1 MPAGQTT
8 TSHREAQHPAAA
20 LSPFAR
26 LVFPAMRSAFL
37 QWQQGASGEQMAVIY
52 VGEHELCFEDA
63 ADFAF
68 AEMLVRSSEFLAGA
82 AAQWGAMGWSRASG
96 MLESLLTADILHHAD
111 HWQAPDRHDNRPM
124 PSPLPPAPLG
134 HARSWMDRENLIE
147 ALTGT
152 PLDLA
157 WLETVVPVFRTAHLF
172 VDAEGRQIGE
182 ANVFPA
188 NARIAV
194 PTDWRGCPY
203 AGSRYQPDRPMNA
216 SALKAM
222 RQHWRP
228 MMRMLALVRSAYLD
242 RYPAA
247 RAGWTVSHIE
257 RLTVCA
263 LALPSYLLL
272 NCAEP
277 VANGA
282 LHPVLSNLFRVVDG
296 LRTVMHQMLFV
307 PRHEA
312 TVGPDEPVDAQRVL
326 DYADRN
332 FSFHSDHAVCA
343 GPRFMIED
351 MLGVVFEGAEPRSGW
366 GAPLDPALGHAI
378 AAIEPAIDY
387 GLLGLATYGTV
398 FSLWPAMAR
407 TYQQIDVL
415 LSHEGKDSPAAAIAA
430 RFAAHFD
437 ALSHRSYIASE
448 AWRVRREVVYD
459 DMFTQT
465 LEGLGAGRPPELL
478 SDLLAPRRAPAADPA
493 SFAALQGAFE
503 RVVSPQTA
511 RDLAETVCD
520 FLQRGQRILAV
531 ASELQAQQ
539 RLHLNRPVPR
549 AALTLADLNLHNVL
563 MGADVRSVPFL
574 PDELAEVL
582 DIDIAVSAQS
592 IQIAPRKVAAPPIPA
607 GALAQAG

>member
-1 MPAGQTT
+1 MSAGQTIA
-8 TSHREAQHPAAA
+8 SNREAQPSAAA
-20 LSPFAR
+20 LTPFAR
-26 LVFPAMRSAFL
+26 LVFPAARSAFL
-37 QWQQGASGEQMAVIY
+37 QWQESTNGEPMAAIY

-63 ADFAF
+63 TDFGF
-68 AEMLVRSSEFLAGA
+68 AGTLVRSPEFQAGA
-82 AAQWGAMGWSRASG
+82 AAKWGAIGWSRACG
-96 MLESLLTADILHHAD
+96 MLESLIEAGILHHAD
-111 HWQAPDRHDNRPM
+111 TWQAPDRHDNRPM
-124 PSPLPPAPLG
+124 PSPLPPAPIG
-134 HARSWMDRENLIE
+134 PARSWMDEENLVE
-147 ALTGT
+147 RLTGT
-152 PLDLA
+152 RLDLA

-188 NARIAV
+188 NARIAA
-194 PTDWRGCPY
+194 PIDWRGCPY
-203 AGSRYQPDRPMNA
+203 AGNRYQQDKPMNA

-228 MMRMLALVRSAYLD
+228 MMQILALVRSAYLE
-242 RYPAA
+242 RYPSA
-247 RAGWTVSHIE
+247 RAGWTVGHIE

-277 VANGA
+277 VANGE

-307 PRHEA
+307 PKYEA
-312 TVGPDEPVDAQRVL
+312 TVGPDEPVDAARVL

-366 GAPLDPALGHAI
+366 GAPLEPALDHAV

-387 GLLGLATYGTV
+387 ALLGLATYGTV

-407 TYQQIDVL
+407 TYQQIDAL
-415 LSHEGKDSPAAAIAA
+415 LAREGKDCPAAAIAA

-448 AWRVRREVVYD
+448 AWRARREAVYD
-459 DMFTQT
+459 DMFAQT
-465 LEGLGAGRPPELL
+465 LDSLRTERPAELL
-478 SDLLAPRRAPAADPA
+478 SDLLDPRRAENADPA
-493 SFAALQGAFE
+493 SFAALQQAFE
-503 RVVSPQTA
+503 RVASPQTA
-511 RDLAETVCD
+511 QELARTVFD

-531 ASELQAQQ
+531 ASGLQERQ
-539 RLHLNRPVPR
+539 RQHLSRPSPL
-549 AALTLADLNLHNVL
+549 APLTLADLNLHNVL

-574 PDELAEVL
+574 PDELAQVL
-582 DIDIAVSAQS
+582 DLDIAVDAHA
-592 IQIAPRKVAAPPIPA
+592 IQIVPRKAAAPRVPA
-607 GALAQAG
+607 GGVARAG

>member
-1 MPAGQTT
+1 MSAGQSI
-8 TSHREAQHPAAA
+8 TSNREAQQSAAA
-20 LSPFAR
+20 LGPFAR
-26 LVFPAMRSAFL
+26 LVFPDMRSAFL
-37 QWQQGASGEQMAVIY
+37 QWQDSASGERMAVIY
-52 VGEHELCFEDA
+52 VGGHELCFEDA
-63 ADFAF
+63 ADFGF
-68 AEMLVRSSEFLAGA
+68 AEMLVRSPEFLAGD
-82 AAQWGAMGWSRASG
+82 AAQWGAIGWSRARI
-96 MLESLLTADILHHAD
+96 MLENLLGAGILQHAD
-111 HWQAPDRHDNRPM
+111 QWQAPDRYDNRPM
-124 PSPLPPAPLG
+124 PSPLPPAPMGL
-134 HARSWMDRENLIE
+134 ARSWMDEENLVE
-147 ALTGT
+147 QLTGT
-152 PLDLA
+152 RLDLA

-203 AGSRYQPDRPMNA
+203 AGNRYQPDKPMNA
-216 SALKAM
+216 SAIKAM

-228 MMRMLALVRSAYLD
+228 MMQVLALVRSSYLE

-247 RAGWTVSHIE
+247 RAGWTVGHVE

-272 NCAEP
+272 NCADP

-307 PRHEA
+307 PKYEA
-312 TVGPDEPVDAQRVL
+312 TVGPDEPVDAARVL

-366 GAPLDPALGHAI
+366 GAPLEPALEHAV

-387 GLLGLATYGTV
+387 AFLGLATYGTV

-407 TYQQIDVL
+407 TYQQIDAL
-415 LSHEGKDSPAAAIAA
+415 LAREGEHGPAAAIAA

-448 AWRVRREVVYD
+448 AWRARREAVYD
-459 DMFTQT
+459 DMFAQT
-465 LEGLGAGRPPELL
+465 LDGLGTAHPAELL
-478 SDLLAPRRAPAADPA
+478 SVLLDPRRAENSDTR
-493 SFAALQGAFE
+493 SLAALQQAFE
-503 RVVSPQTA
+503 RVASTQTA
-511 RDLAETVCD
+511 QQLARAVFD

-531 ASELQAQQ
+531 ASELQERQ
-539 RLHLNRPVPR
+539 RLHLSRPSPL

-563 MGADVRSVPFL
+563 LGADVRSVPFL
-574 PDELAEVL
+574 PDELAQVL
-582 DIDIAVSAQS
+582 DLDIAVDAHA
-592 IQIAPRKVAAPPIPA
+592 IQIAPRKDAAPRVPA
-607 GALAQAG
+607 EAIAQAG